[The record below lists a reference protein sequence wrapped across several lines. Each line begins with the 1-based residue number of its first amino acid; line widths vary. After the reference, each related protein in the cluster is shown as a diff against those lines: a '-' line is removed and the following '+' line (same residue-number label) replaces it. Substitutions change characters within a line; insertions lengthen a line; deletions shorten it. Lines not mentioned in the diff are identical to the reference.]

1 MTFNNLNNKS
11 RVEFYINRS
20 LIVNKKTVV
29 LSKRKTFVLSEKLK
43 SDYKERVIWFDQAYG
58 HERAKMNRYRA
69 AILLLTTTFFWGVTF
84 TVVKQAIESVD
95 VFVFLAQRF
104 ILAFALILPIGIIK
118 GKQLD
123 GVTILNG
130 IIMGAFLFGAYA
142 LQTVA
147 LMYTSASNTG
157 FLTGLNVVMVPILAA
172 LIFKQRISAAV
183 KLAVILS
190 VIGLLLLC
198 GNGSWDLN
206 RGDLLAALCAVCVSL
221 HLICTGEFVRWS
233 DFYWLTVV
241 QLGVVASLSYAGA
254 LVRGK
259 EVFVWYPHLLVP
271 LLICAIIATVF
282 AFLVQTS
289 MQRYISHTNTAL
301 IFCTEPVFAA
311 LYAWL
316 ALNERLGFYGYA
328 GSVCILGGMIISILP
343 DKQPLAV
350 NAEEHSVKE

>member
-1 MTFNNLNNKS
+1 
-11 RVEFYINRS
+11 
-20 LIVNKKTVV
+20 
-29 LSKRKTFVLSEKLK
+29 
-43 SDYKERVIWFDQAYG
+43 
-58 HERAKMNRYRA
+58 MNRYKA

-84 TVVKQAIESVD
+84 TVVKQAVESVD

-104 ILAFALILPIGIIK
+104 ILAFILILPVGLYK
-118 GKQLD
+118 GKRLD
-123 GVTILNG
+123 GSTIIYGLV
-130 IIMGAFLFGAYA
+130 MGVLLFGAYA
-142 LQTVA
+142 FQTVA
-147 LMYTSASNTG
+147 LIYTTASNTG

-172 LIFKQRISAAV
+172 LVLKQRISVAV
-183 KLAVILS
+183 RFAVLFS

-198 GNGSWDLN
+198 GNGSLELN

-221 HLICTGEFVRWS
+221 HLICTGEFVQRS

-241 QLGVVASLSYAGA
+241 QLGMVALLSYAVA

-271 LLICAIIATVF
+271 LLICSIVATVF

-316 ALNERLGFYGYA
+316 VLNERLGLYGYVGA
-328 GSVCILGGMIISILP
+328 LFILLGMMISILP
-343 DKQPLAV
+343 DKQPLKL
-350 NAEEHSVKE
+350 NNSH